1 MVSYPV
7 MSVLEVGNYRDNTGQ
22 HYMLQANLDLQTVS
36 DGSIPQELSLQ
47 MLLDNGK
54 QVSVQVKKLTG
65 VTYHFQNGQYILH
78 ENIAD
83 FLIDGN
89 PCRGILEIGFNCD
102 SNRYFNQRNLNTIQ
116 R

>member
-1 MVSYPV
+1 MIWIIVIGVMVLSYII
-7 MSVLEVGNYRDNTGQ
+7 Q
-22 HYMLQANLDLQTVS
+22 AMLQSRFNKYSQVPTSNGMTGAEVARK
-36 DGSIPQELSLQ
+36 

-102 SNRYFNQRNLNTIQ
+102 SNRCFNQRNLNTIQ